1 MASSNKPLTEDQL
14 VEGILTGLLKS
25 IFNRRTQQV
34 LKGMENNPALS
45 KATKD
50 FNDATDKLDKALRK
64 NAKRRGVGSTVKFK

>member
-1 MASSNKPLTEDQL
+1 MASSKTKLTENQL

-45 KATKD
+45 KATIE

-64 NAKRRGVGSTVKFK
+64 NAKRRGLGSKVKFK